1 MTEKFNVTGM
11 TCSAC
16 SAHVEKSVK
25 NLNGVKSVNVNLLQN
40 NMHVDFDETAVS
52 VDDIINAVI
61 SGGYGASV
69 AGKKQEKKDNKID
82 NEISNMKFRLIV
94 SLVCLV
100 PLMYI
105 SMGHMWG
112 WPFLSVFH
120 GAENGITFALTQMLL
135 TLPIMYVN
143 RKYYITGF
151 KTLFHGAPNMDSLI
165 AIGSGAAFTYGI
177 IAIYCIGY
185 GLGHGDKEFA
195 HSYMMNLY
203 FESAAMI
210 LALITLGKFLESR
223 AKGKTSQAIEKLI
236 DLSPKTAVVIR
247 DGKEVTVGV
256 DDVQIGEIVVVKAG
270 QSVPLDGVIVE
281 GNGAIDESAITG
293 ESIAVEKNVGDK
305 VIGATINKS
314 GYFKFKVEK
323 VGEDTALS
331 QIIHLV
337 EEASASKAP
346 IAKLADKVS
355 GIFVPVVISIAV
367 ITIIVW
373 LLLGKGVS
381 FALSMGISVLV
392 ISCPCALGLATPT
405 AIMVG
410 TGKGAQYGILTKSAE
425 SLETSHQVDT
435 VVLDKTGTITE
446 GKPSVTDIAPVGIS
460 DKELLQIAASIEYLS
475 EHPLAKAI
483 VEKADGLELSDVAD
497 FEQIVGQGVKGNVDG
512 KKVLAGN
519 YKMMRENN
527 IEVSEDEIFAN
538 DGKTSLYFAVDNKF
552 VGIIA
557 VADTI
562 KETSRQAIE
571 DMRNMGLDVIM
582 LTGDN
587 AVTANA
593 IKNKL
598 SLSSA
603 VAEVLPSDK
612 EDEVRKLQQNGH
624 KVAMVGD
631 GINDAPA
638 LTRADVGIAIGA
650 GTDIAIESADIV
662 LMKSDLQDVV
672 TSIELSH
679 SVIKNIKENL
689 FWAFFYNALG
699 IPIAAGVLYG
709 IAGLKLNPMIA
720 ALAMSFS
727 SVFVVS
733 NALRL
738 RFFKPKRN
746 NIKTVK
752 NEKENKTMTKTIKI
766 NGMMCSHCTGRVGE
780 VLNAIDG
787 VSAEVSLDNGGQ
799 AVVTLAKDVSD
810 DVLKKAVV
818 DAGYEVICI
827 E

>member
-1 MTEKFNVTGM
+1 M

-25 NLNGVKSVNVNLLQN
+25 KLDGVKSVNVNLLQN
-40 NMHVDFDETAVS
+40 NMHVDFDETAIS
-52 VDDIINAVI
+52 VDDIINAVV

-69 AGKKQEKKDNKID
+69 AGKEQEKKDNKID
-82 NEISNMKFRLIV
+82 NEISNMKFRLVV

-165 AIGSGAAFTYGI
+165 AIGSGAAFVYGI

-373 LLLGKGVS
+373 LLLSKGVS

-425 SLETSHQVDT
+425 SLETAHQVDT

-483 VEKADGLELSDVAD
+483 VEKADGLEFSDVAD

-598 SLSSA
+598 PLSSA

-612 EDEVRKLQQNGH
+612 EEEVRKLQQSGH

-752 NEKENKTMTKTIKI
+752 NEKENITMTKTIKI

-818 DAGYEVICI
+818 DAGYEVVGI

>member
-1 MTEKFNVTGM
+1 M

-52 VDDIINAVI
+52 VDDIINAVV

-69 AGKKQEKKDNKID
+69 AGKEQEKKDNKID

-165 AIGSGAAFTYGI
+165 AIGSGAAFVYGI

-293 ESIAVEKNVGDK
+293 ESITVEKNVGDK

-425 SLETSHQVDT
+425 SLETAHQVDT

-483 VEKADGLELSDVAD
+483 VEKADGLEFSDVAD

-598 SLSSA
+598 PLSSA

-738 RFFKPKRN
+738 RFFKPKCN

-787 VSAEVSLDNGGQ
+787 VSGEVSLDNGGQ
-799 AVVTLAKDVSD
+799 AVVTLVKDVSD

-818 DAGYEVICI
+818 DAGYEVVGI